1 MQDIVIQNVA
11 DKDLLVYEGNKWVNK
26 TVEEIFA
33 NYINTL
39 SSTIISIEKIDNN
52 THQAL
57 IDNEFAEKD
66 PKANDIVI
74 IKELINGDKY
84 QHTGYVFNGE
94 NWTALDGN
102 YNANNIYFDKDFI
115 FTEDIGTVSIPE
127 GQGNIVVDAKGK
139 NLKEFLSTL
148 FAEEKNPEITN
159 PSATITLGSTTTN
172 CEVGEIYSP
181 SYTVTFNSGKYSYGP
196 NYTNV

>member
-1 MQDIVIQNVA
+1 LQDIVIQNVA

-26 TVEEIFA
+26 TVEEVFA

-39 SSTIISIEKIDNN
+39 SSTIVSIEKIDNN

-66 PKANDIVI
+66 PKVNDIVI
-74 IKELINGDKY
+74 IKELIGNKKY

-102 YNANNIYFDKDFI
+102 YNANNIYFDNDFI
-115 FTEDIGTVSIPE
+115 FTENIGTVQIPE
-127 GQGNIVVDAKGK
+127 GQGNISVEAEGK
-139 NLKEFLSTL
+139 NLKEFLATL
-148 FAEEKNPEITN
+148 FAEEKNPEVTN
-159 PSATITLGSTTTN
+159 PSATISLGSAATVW
-172 CEVGEIYSP
+172 EVGET
-181 SYTVTFNSGKYSYGP
+181 YTPNYTITFNSGKYSYGP
-196 NYTNV
+196 NPTGV